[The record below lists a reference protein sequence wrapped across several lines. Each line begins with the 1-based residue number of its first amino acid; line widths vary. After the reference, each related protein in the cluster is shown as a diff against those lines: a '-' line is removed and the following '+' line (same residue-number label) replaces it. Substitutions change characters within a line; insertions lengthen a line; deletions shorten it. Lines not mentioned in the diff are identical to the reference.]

1 MKKISHSKYKNTGI
15 IFEIL
20 VRHLTSE
27 AISSNNTESINL
39 IKKYFTKTELAKEN
53 KLYQTLI
60 QSTNMTERK
69 ADIVLNTILELSKKL
84 DRKAIAKQKYNL
96 IKEIKNKYD
105 IDLFFKTSIPNYKT
119 LASIYTLLE
128 STSIDSPN
136 INLLVNSR
144 ETLIEHLVSVEDTG
158 DNQIFEEMS
167 KMERGER
174 HLVYTIMVEK
184 FNKNFENLNND
195 QKEILKEYVNSISS
209 NSDSL
214 RTLVHSKL
222 KLVKESIINNI
233 SKVDD
238 KIIKIK
244 MNEIISFI
252 DPILESKTITDDNV
266 ISLFQFQELEK
277 ELMGI

>member
-60 QSTNMTERK
+60 QSQNLTERK
-69 ADIVLNTILELSKKL
+69 AGIVLNTILELSKKL
-84 DRKAIAKQKYNL
+84 DRKSISKQKYNL
-96 IKEIKNKYD
+96 IKEIKEKYN
-105 IDLFFKTSIPNYKT
+105 IDDFFKTSIPNYKT
-119 LASIYTLLE
+119 LASIYTILE
-128 STSIDSPN
+128 STQLENPN
-136 INLLVNSR
+136 INALVNSR
-144 ETLIEHLVSVEDTG
+144 ETLVEHLTNIESNDEDV
-158 DNQIFEEMS
+158 IFEEMS

-174 HLVYTIMVEK
+174 HLVYSIMVEK
-184 FNKNFENLNND
+184 FNKNFENLTAD

-209 NSDSL
+209 NSDNL
-214 RTLVHSKL
+214 KLLVHSKL
-222 KLVKESIINNI
+222 KTVKESIIKKL
-233 SKVDD
+233 SKVEDQVT
-238 KIIKIK
+238 KIK

-266 ISLFQFQELEK
+266 ISLFQFQELEN
-277 ELMGI
+277 ELTNI